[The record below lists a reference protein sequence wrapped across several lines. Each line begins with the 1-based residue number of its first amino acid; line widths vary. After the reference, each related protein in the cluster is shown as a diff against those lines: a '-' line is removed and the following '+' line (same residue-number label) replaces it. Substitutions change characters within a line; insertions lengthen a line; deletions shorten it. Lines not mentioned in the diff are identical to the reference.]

1 MAKRYS
7 AFRAMLEPHVRPR
20 GGLDKALSPLRPLC
34 AAADLGEFRFSEI
47 AALEHVAVR
56 MAISVATG
64 KPATG
69 LLLLTPGQLTPKL
82 VPLFTWSALADA
94 MRARHAHPLRTALPA
109 ELRAALDYAVQDLE
123 IGLDNALWD
132 AVWENAPDEIVGKPA
147 EQVLHG
153 ISATVWSYVAL
164 AVTDDDERRRLAP
177 LMRLLSA
184 GVVLGESVD
193 LPGTWIVLAGT

>member
-1 MAKRYS
+1 VTKRFVD
-7 AFRAMLEPHVRPR
+7 FRALLEPHVRGR
-20 GGLDKALSPLRPLC
+20 RALEKALAPLRPLC
-34 AAADLGEFRFSEI
+34 AAADLCEFRFSAI
-47 AALEHVAVR
+47 AALDHAAVR

-69 LLLLTPGQLTPKL
+69 LLLLTPRQLAPKL
-82 VPLFTWSALADA
+82 VPLFAWSALADA
-94 MRARHAHPLRTALPA
+94 MRARHAHPLRAALPDG
-109 ELRAALDYAVQDLE
+109 LRTALDYAVQDLE
-123 IGLDNALWD
+123 IGLDHALWE
-132 AVWENAPDEIVGKPA
+132 AVWEHAPDALVGKPA
-147 EQVLHG
+147 EHALHG

-177 LMRLLSA
+177 LMRLLST

>member
-1 MAKRYS
+1 MTKRYV
-7 AFRAMLEPHVRPR
+7 AFRALLEPHVRRPTSAEKS
-20 GGLDKALSPLRPLC
+20 LAPLRPLC
-34 AAADLGEFRFSEI
+34 AAADLGEFRMSEL

-69 LLLLTPGQLTPKL
+69 LLLLPPGKLRPEL
-82 VPLFTWSALADA
+82 VPLIRWSALADA
-94 MRARHAHPLRTALPA
+94 MRERHATPLRAVLPDD
-109 ELRAALDYAVQDLE
+109 LRLGLDRAVQDLE

-132 AVWENAPDEIVGKPA
+132 AVWESAPDALVGKPA
-147 EQVLHG
+147 EQALHG

-177 LMRLLSA
+177 LVRLLST
-184 GVVLGESVD
+184 GIVLGESID